1 MKLLQDTLTLRSE
14 LQELANGLDWSVLIR
29 YELPQ
34 KPSPVLHKRIRQR
47 VDRVLR
53 ILGLSRTRYLLQKW
67 DVGLKHGPNPTKA
80 KPLLIWS
87 EGHDRQF
94 VREACEGMK
103 RLLDGRTDFLPVLV
117 TDVADFAFYSRL
129 GWLVEYL
136 PELSGSGPSYRDRK
150 RCYLAW
156 RYREA
161 VAVPLTAGLANQKEW
176 AELLRLDRE

>member
-1 MKLLQDTLTLRSE
+1 MTLMQDTQALRSE
-14 LQELANGLDWSVLIR
+14 LKELASRVDWSVLIR

-34 KPSPVLHKRIRQR
+34 KPSPILRKRIRQR

-67 DVGLKHGPNPTKA
+67 DVGLKHGPSSSEA
-80 KPLLIWS
+80 KPLLIWA

-103 RLLDGRTDFLPVLV
+103 RLLEGRTDLLPVLV

-136 PELSGSGPSYRDRK
+136 PELSGTGPSYRDRK
-150 RCYLAW
+150 RCHLAW

-161 VAVPLTAGLANQKEW
+161 VAVPLSAGLASPP
-176 AELLRLDRE
+176 ELEMLF